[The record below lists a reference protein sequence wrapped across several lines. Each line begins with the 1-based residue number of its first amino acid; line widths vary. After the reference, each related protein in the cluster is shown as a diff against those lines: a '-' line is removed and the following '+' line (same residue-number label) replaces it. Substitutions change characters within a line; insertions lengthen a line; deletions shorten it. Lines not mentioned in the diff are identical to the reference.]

1 MASLDDIFTTQKN
14 GVVAINAI
22 SRWINNL
29 SNKFVGTLFY
39 QGASATSYTTLYT
52 CPVGEQAYLT
62 EIDICNTAS
71 TATTFSISV
80 VPFNG
85 TAGAS
90 NALFYSTSIPANTT
104 VQWIGS
110 ILMSEGMTVQA
121 LAGTTTCTFFVTG
134 ALVV

>member
-1 MASLDDIFTTQKN
+1 LASLDDIFTTQKN

-22 SRWINNL
+22 SRWLNGI
-29 SNKFVGTLFY
+29 SNKLVGTAFY
-39 QGASATSYTTLYT
+39 QGASTTAYATLYT

-62 EIDICNTAS
+62 EINVCNTAGTS
-71 TATTFSISV
+71 TSFSISV

-90 NALFYSTSIPANTT
+90 NALFQGNVIAANTSF
-104 VQWIGS
+104 QWKGS

-121 LAGTTTCTFFVTG
+121 LAGTVTCTFFVTG